1 MFLKSYFMKQGQ
13 LDNLI
18 RQYSVL
24 RDFTCEGCD
33 GMNSSVVCNQSLV
46 KAVVNFI
53 GNVVLDIP
61 RLKILVRGSRLEFH
75 GCYK

>member
-1 MFLKSYFMKQGQ
+1 
-13 LDNLI
+13 
-18 RQYSVL
+18 
-24 RDFTCEGCD
+24 
-33 GMNSSVVCNQSLV
+33 MNSSVVCNQSLV

-61 RLKILVRGSRLEFH
+61 WLKILVRGSRLEFH